1 MAKAMPDPTS
11 AAQKWATNLGAAGTA
26 YTNGVNSV
34 TTAPGVQAAAA
45 SDRYLA
51 GIQASVPKY
60 KANVAAVSLAD
71 WQQSAITKGAPR
83 LASGATAAQDKMATT
98 LGKLFPFIN
107 QVRNSLPARGDLEQN
122 IQRSAAFQRAMA
134 NFQK

>member
-1 MAKAMPDPTS
+1 MAKAMPDPAT
-11 AAQKWATNLGAAGTA
+11 AAQKWATNLSGASQA
-26 YTNGVNSV
+26 YTAGVQAV
-34 TTAPGVQAAAA
+34 TQDPGVAAAAA

-51 GIQASVPKY
+51 GIQANVNKY
-60 KANVAAVSLAD
+60 KTNVVTGLQN
-71 WQQSAITKGAPR
+71 WQAQTVNKGAPR
-83 LASGATAAQDKMATT
+83 LASGATAAQDKVGTVF
-98 LGKLFPFIN
+98 GKLFPYIN